1 MVSITGRFH
10 ERLSLVRRTLAG
22 LLFGLAY
29 TCASLALAGFLLER
43 SAFDPEH
50 AADAAD
56 VILADPAIRQQV
68 TFAVADAVAAQL
80 QVDPVSMRTRVEQ
93 VATTTDG
100 ARLLGT
106 IVRDAH
112 AKLIGA
118 SDAPVMITGQQLV
131 DATQMQAAA
140 EVPPVTLDVP
150 TVSALD
156 IARTT
161 VGWLVPITAIAAVI
175 LLIAG
180 FAAHPDREA
189 IVRMLAIG
197 LLMLAGLVVV
207 LGYVVPKWLVPVV
220 DDSPWSQVPALLA
233 DDSRGLVIALALLLA
248 GAGGALFA
256 AGGMAGRRRQ
266 WSAPV
271 STYRYQEER
280 RWS

>member
-1 MVSITGRFH
+1 MNAPFH
-10 ERLSLVRRTLAG
+10 ERIPTVRRTLAG

-29 TCASLALAGFLLER
+29 TCASLALAGFLLQR
-43 SAFDPEH
+43 SAFDPGH
-50 AADAAD
+50 AGDAAD
-56 VILADPAIRQQV
+56 VILADPTVRQQI
-68 TFAVADAVAAQL
+68 TFAVADAVAAEM

-93 VATTTDG
+93 VATTTEG

-112 AKLIGA
+112 ARLIGER
-118 SDAPVMITGQQLV
+118 DAPVVVTGQQLV

-140 EVPPVTLDVP
+140 AVPPVTLDVP
-150 TVSALD
+150 VVSALD

-161 VGWLVPITAIAAVI
+161 IGWLVPITAVAALV

-180 FAAHPDREA
+180 FAAHPEREA
-189 IVRMLAIG
+189 VVRMLAIG

-207 LGYVVPKWLVPVV
+207 LGYVVPKWLVPAVG
-220 DDSPWSQVPALLA
+220 DSAWSRVPALLA
-233 DDSRGLVIALALLLA
+233 DDSRGMVIALALLLA

-266 WSAPV
+266 WSSPV
-271 STYRYQEER
+271 TTYRYQEER

>member
-1 MVSITGRFH
+1 
-10 ERLSLVRRTLAG
+10 VRRTLAG

-29 TCASLALAGFLLER
+29 TCASLALAGFLLQR

-56 VILADPAIRQQV
+56 VILADPAIRQQI
-68 TFAVADAVAAQL
+68 TFAVADAVSAEM

-112 AKLIGA
+112 ARLIGA
-118 SDAPVMITGQQLV
+118 KDTPVVVTGQQLV
-131 DATQMQAAA
+131 DAT
-140 EVPPVTLDVP
+140 T
-150 TVSALD
+150 
-156 IARTT
+156 I
-161 VGWLVPITAIAAVI
+161 GWLVPITAVAALV

-180 FAAHPDREA
+180 FAAHPEREA
-189 IVRMLAIG
+189 VVRMLAIG

-207 LGYVVPKWLVPVV
+207 LGYVVPKWLVPAVG
-220 DDSPWSQVPALLA
+220 DSAWSRVPALLA
-233 DDSRGLVIALALLLA
+233 DDSRGMVIALALLLA

-266 WSAPV
+266 WSSPV
-271 STYRYQEER
+271 TTYRYQEER